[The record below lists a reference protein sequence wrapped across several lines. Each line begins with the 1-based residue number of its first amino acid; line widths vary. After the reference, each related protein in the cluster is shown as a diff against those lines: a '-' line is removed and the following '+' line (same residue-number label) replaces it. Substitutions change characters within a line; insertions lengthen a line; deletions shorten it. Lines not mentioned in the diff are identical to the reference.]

1 MEENIMDEQTTNNI
15 IKQKEE
21 EDISR
26 WEKEQLEK
34 LILGSIK
41 FAEQM
46 GLSRKQYKR
55 IVFKL
60 WTDESSPKEED
71 EIIFRK
77 KARHFLIRNREAF
90 YKIEE
95 NLQYYEDIFYLMY
108 MLLKKDCYLKR
119 TDLEREYEKHGYEK
133 KFENYFISQKILNS
147 LRDTFYDKLVVDKT
161 GKVEV
166 KRNDDEFPIKDNEK
180 FKKFQSKYGVKSGVI
195 GFTAIKIIWAVEQEE
210 L

>member
-1 MEENIMDEQTTNNI
+1 MDEQTTNNI

-26 WEKEQLEK
+26 WEIEQLEK
-34 LILGSIK
+34 LTTESIK
-41 FAEQM
+41 LAQSM
-46 GLSRKQYKR
+46 KISKKQYKK
-55 IVFKL
+55 IVAKL
-60 WTDESSPKEED
+60 WICEYNEKENE
-71 EIIFRK
+71 EIKFRK

-95 NLQYYEDIFYLMY
+95 NLQYYEDIFYLIY

>member
-1 MEENIMDEQTTNNI
+1 MDEQTTNNI

-147 LRDTFYDKLVVDKT
+147 LRDTFYDKLAVDKT

-166 KRNDDEFPIKDNEK
+166 KRNDDEIPIKDNEK

>member
-1 MEENIMDEQTTNNI
+1 MDEQTTNNI

-147 LRDTFYDKLVVDKT
+147 LRDTFYDKLAVDKT

>member
-1 MEENIMDEQTTNNI
+1 MDEQTTNNI